1 MFTRRLR
8 NILEEIQDSLRIDNK
23 FVFKIKSREIIKFQL
38 SLKTCLSSW
47 LGDLNSTD
55 PDYIIFHNAKF
66 NYFVELIVSVNEL
79 IIIDTPVN
87 NDK

>member
-1 MFTRRLR
+1 MFTRRLK

-23 FVFKIKSREIIKFQL
+23 FVFKIKSGEIIKFQL